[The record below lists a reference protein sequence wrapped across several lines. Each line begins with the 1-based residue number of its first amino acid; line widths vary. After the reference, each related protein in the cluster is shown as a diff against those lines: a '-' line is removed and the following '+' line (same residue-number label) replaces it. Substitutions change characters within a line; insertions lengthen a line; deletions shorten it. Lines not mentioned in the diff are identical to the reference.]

1 MKSGMPKF
9 LDVNVWLPLV
19 WNGHVATRTAQAWAS
34 GTTEDLVMCRVTE
47 LALLR
52 HLTNPAIMGNDVLT
66 NVAAARLVRAL
77 QSQDAVLL
85 AADPPGI
92 EIVFPSMGETTRAD
106 RNCWTDAYLAAF
118 AIVGHFEL
126 VTFDRDFKKYE
137 SRGLR
142 WQLLSV

>member
-1 MKSGMPKF
+1 MPKF

-19 WNGHVATRTAQAWAS
+19 WNGHVATRAAHAWAS
-34 GTTEDLVMCRVTE
+34 ATTEDLVMCRVTE

-77 QSQDAVLL
+77 QSQDAVLR

-92 EIVFPSMGETTRAD
+92 ESVFPSVGETSRAD
-106 RNCWTDAYLAAF
+106 RNRWTDAYLAAF
-118 AIVGHFEL
+118 AIAGSFEL
-126 VTFDRDFKKYE
+126 VTFDRDFKSYE
-137 SRGLR
+137 SCGLR
-142 WQLLSV
+142 WKLLKV